1 MEWHGIFDGMKIG
14 FLASIPLGPIG
25 VLCIR
30 RTLQKG
36 RLSGFVS
43 GVGAATSDTIYATIA
58 CFSLSYIVAF
68 IEEQSFWLR
77 IAGAVVLILLGLYI
91 FRSNP
96 AQQLRKQRQGKTNL
110 LNDYVSTF
118 LLTISNPLVVFILL
132 AFFAGFGVIVP
143 DSGIAHQLILVFGV
157 FIGASCWWLTLTSLF
172 GFFRSKVNLRRLFWF
187 NKIAGLVIIVFVIV
201 ALTIWLIK
209 DYVIK

>member
-1 MEWHGIFDGMKIG
+1 MEWQSIFDGMKIG

-43 GVGAATSDTIYATIA
+43 GIGAATSDTVYATIA
-58 CFSLSYIVAF
+58 CFSLSYIVTF

-77 IAGAVVLILLGLYI
+77 LAGAFVLIILGLYI

-96 AQQLRKQRQGKTNL
+96 AVQLRKQRQKKTNL
-110 LNDYVSTF
+110 LNDYASTF

-143 DSGIAHQLILVFGV
+143 EARLGDQFILIFGV
-157 FIGASCWWLTLTSLF
+157 FIGACCWWLTLTSIF
-172 GFFRSKVNLRRLFWF
+172 GFFRFAVTLRRLYWF
-187 NKIAGLVIIVFVIV
+187 NKISGLAIIVFVVIAV
-201 ALTIWLIK
+201 MIWLIK